1 MERRSNVH
9 KCAIRIG
16 RAGEDRSPPKQNKR

>member
-1 MERRSNVH
+1 METRSNAQQR
-9 KCAIRIG
+9 AIRVG

>member
-1 MERRSNVH
+1 MERRSNVQ

-16 RAGEDRSPPKQNKR
+16 RAGEDRSPPKQNKH

>member
-1 MERRSNVH
+1 MERRSNVQ
-9 KCAIRIG
+9 KYAIRIG

>member
-1 MERRSNVH
+1 MERRSNVQ
-9 KCAIRIG
+9 KCAIRIS

>member
-1 MERRSNVH
+1 MERRRNVQ

-16 RAGEDRSPPKQNKR
+16 RADEDRSPPKQNKR

>member
-1 MERRSNVH
+1 MERRSNVQQR
-9 KCAIRIG
+9 ATIAG

>member
-1 MERRSNVH
+1 MEKRSNVQ
-9 KCAIRIG
+9 KSAIRIG

>member
-1 MERRSNVH
+1 MERKSNVQ

>member
-1 MERRSNVH
+1 MERRNNVQ

>member
-1 MERRSNVH
+1 MERRSNVQ

-16 RAGEDRSPPKQNKR
+16 RAGEDRSPPMQNKR

>member
-1 MERRSNVH
+1 MERRSNVQ

-16 RAGEDRSPPKQNKR
+16 RAGEGRSPPKQNKR

>member
-1 MERRSNVH
+1 MERRSNVQ

-16 RAGEDRSPPKQNKR
+16 RAGEDRSPLKQNKR

>member
-1 MERRSNVH
+1 MGIRMDGQ
-9 KCAIRIG
+9 KCAIRVG

>member
-1 MERRSNVH
+1 MERRSNVQ

-16 RAGEDRSPPKQNKR
+16 RSGEDRSPPKQNKR

>member
-1 MERRSNVH
+1 MERRSNVQ